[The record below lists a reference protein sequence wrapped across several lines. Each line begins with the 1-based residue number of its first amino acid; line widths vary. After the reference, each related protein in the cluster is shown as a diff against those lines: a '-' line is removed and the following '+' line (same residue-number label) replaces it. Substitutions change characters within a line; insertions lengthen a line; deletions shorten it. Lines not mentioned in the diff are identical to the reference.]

1 MARPTK
7 KGDGCH
13 ALSGCQN
20 SKYRR
25 HLHAHFGSG
34 RGHLLWKLCIIII
47 CLYVLWTHKRK
58 QCIPGPYV
66 CMYTCAI
73 CTCMCWH
80 IVDTHTFRFCTAK
93 FHTHQ
98 FTKVILEQFHNI
110 VTNMANSYR
119 LPPGPTERERGR
131 EGGRYH
137 EIPRAKEGRKE
148 GRKERRERKQHINA
162 MTLAVLQQT
171 WMN

>member
-1 MARPTK
+1 MYTWSVYV
-7 KGDGCH
+7 C
-13 ALSGCQN
+13 
-20 SKYRR
+20 
-25 HLHAHFGSG
+25 AHV
-34 RGHLLWKLCIIII
+34 
-47 CLYVLWTHKRK
+47 LYVHA
-58 QCIPGPYV
+58 CV
-66 CMYTCAI
+66 E
-73 CTCMCWH
+73 H

-98 FTKVILEQFHNI
+98 FTKVVLEQVHNI
-110 VTNMANSYR
+110 VTNVANSYR